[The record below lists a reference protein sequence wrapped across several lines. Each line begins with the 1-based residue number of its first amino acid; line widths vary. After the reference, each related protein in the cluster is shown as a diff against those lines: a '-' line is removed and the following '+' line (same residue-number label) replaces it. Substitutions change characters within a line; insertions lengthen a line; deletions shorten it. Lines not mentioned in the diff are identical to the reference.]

1 MLCTVFLNMYVILKR
16 QYFFCDVPFEC
27 RAQKE
32 SDFPFIYLFIYIF
45 FSRPVLTVISQHEL
59 SCVALRSGSQ
69 EHNEVSVTLP
79 ALLFAAVCLPFQFV
93 KLTRTYNKIA
103 FYGI

>member
-1 MLCTVFLNMYVILKR
+1 MLCDVFLNMYVILKR
-16 QYFFCDVPFEC
+16 QYFFREVPFE
-27 RAQKE
+27 RFAQKE
-32 SDFPFIYLFIYIF
+32 SDFSSYLFFLFHF
-45 FSRPVLTVISQHEL
+45 FLRPLLSVISQHEL
-59 SCVALRSGSQ
+59 SCVALQYGSP

-93 KLTRTYNKIA
+93 KLTRTYNEIA